1 MSTKFCG
8 KNIFKD
14 NIKTNKPKF
23 NNRKKYRTQ
32 EELIKY
38 NKNKSLEKI
47 NTPKNFSLITNPTE
61 TIDFIN
67 ILEDRYLQKKEVF
80 VNMKNIEYM
89 DYSAV
94 TMLLSVVFSFKERN
108 INFNGNFPNKIN
120 YKKMLIDSGFFDC
133 LKTKIDKKLEYKI
146 GKNNQIFTLANKEVN
161 SELGLPVMIETSETV
176 FGKKRTLKGL
186 QRVLLEL
193 MHNTNNHADLN
204 KKGEKHWWLSVN
216 HNKDKNIVSFIFL
229 DYGIGI
235 FESLKNKPEE
245 GKWGKLKNYI
255 SSLVNTEDNSNL
267 LRLLLEGE
275 VHMTVTG
282 KHYRGKGLPGIRE
295 AMIRNDI
302 SNLCIVSN
310 DVFSDVSNNTYTKLN
325 NEFSGTF
332 VSWEINSD
340 NNNLQWIL

>member
-1 MSTKFCG
+1 MSSKFYG
-8 KNIFKD
+8 KNIFKE
-14 NIKTNKPKF
+14 NIYVYKPKQ
-23 NNRKKYRTQ
+23 NKTEKYRSR
-32 EELIKY
+32 EELVNSLKD
-38 NKNKSLEKI
+38 KSLEKI
-47 NTPKNFSLITNPTE
+47 NTPKIFSLTKNPVE

-67 ILEDRYLQKKEVF
+67 VLEDKYLNKKEVF
-80 VNMKNIEYM
+80 VNMKNIDFM

-94 TMLLSVVFSFKERN
+94 TMLLSVVYSFKERN
-108 INFNGNFPNKIN
+108 IKFNGNFPNKLE

-133 LKTKIDKKLEYKI
+133 LKTKINNDLEYKI
-146 GKNNQIFTLANKEVN
+146 GKENQIFTRANKEVN

-176 FGKKRTLKGL
+176 FGEKRTLKGL

-216 HNKDKNIVSFIFL
+216 HDRENKKVSFIFL

-245 GKWGKLKNYI
+245 GKWEKLRNYI
-255 SSLVNTEDNSNL
+255 SNLLNKEDNSNL
-267 LRLLLEGE
+267 LKLLLEGE
-275 VHMTVTG
+275 IHMTVTG

-302 SNLCIVSN
+302 SNLSIVSN
-310 DVFSDVSNNTYTKLN
+310 DVYSNVTNNIYTTLN

-332 VSWEINSD
+332 VSWEININ

>member
-8 KNIFKD
+8 KNIFKN
-14 NIKTNKPKF
+14 NIKTSQPKF
-23 NNRKKYRTQ
+23 KNRKKYKTQ
-32 EELIKY
+32 DELINY
-38 NKNKSLEKI
+38 HKNKSLEKI
-47 NTPKNFSLITNPTE
+47 NTPKNFSLITNASE

-67 ILEDRYLQKKEVF
+67 ILENRYLQKKEVF
-80 VNMKNIEYM
+80 VNMKNVEYM

-94 TMLLSVVFSFKERN
+94 TMLLSVLYSFKERN
-108 INFNGNFPNKIN
+108 VNFNGNFPNKKN

-133 LKTKIDKKLEYKI
+133 LKTKISKKLEYKI
-146 GKNNQIFTLANKEVN
+146 GKENQIFTLANKEVN
-161 SELGLPVMIETSETV
+161 SELGFPVMIETSETV

-216 HNKDKNIVSFIFL
+216 HDKDKNTVSFIFL

-235 FESLKNKPEE
+235 FESLKNKPAE
-245 GKWGKLKNYI
+245 GKWGKFKNYF
-255 SSLVNTEDNSNL
+255 SDLVNTEDNSTL
-267 LRLLLEGE
+267 LKLLLEGE

-310 DVFSDVSNNTYTKLN
+310 DVFSDVSNGTYTKLH

-332 VSWEINSD
+332 VSWQINST

>member
-1 MSTKFCG
+1 MSTKFRG

-14 NIKTNKPKF
+14 VVKTTKPK
-23 NNRKKYRTQ
+23 YV
-32 EELIKY
+32 

-47 NTPKNFSLITNPTE
+47 NTPKNFSLVTNATE

-67 ILEDRYLQKKEVF
+67 TLEDRYLQKKKVF
-80 VNMKNIEYM
+80 VNMENIEFM

-94 TMLLSVVFSFKERN
+94 TMLLSVLFSFKERN
-108 INFNGNFPNKIN
+108 IDFNGNFPKKLD

-133 LKTKIDKKLEYKI
+133 LKTKIKNSKLEYKI

-176 FGKKRTLKGL
+176 FGEKRTLKGL

-216 HNKDKNIVSFIFL
+216 HDKENKIVSFIFL

-245 GKWGKLKNYI
+245 GKWEKLKSYI
-255 SSLVNTEDNSNL
+255 SNL
-267 LRLLLEGE
+267 LNTDDNSRLLKLLLEGE
-275 VHMTVTG
+275 IHMTVTG

-295 AMIRNDI
+295 AMIREDI
-302 SNLCIVSN
+302 SNLYIVSN
-310 DVFSDVSNNTYTKLN
+310 DVFSDVSNNQYTKLN

-332 VSWEINSD
+332 VSWEINS
-340 NNNLQWIL
+340 NNKNLQWIL

>member
-1 MSTKFCG
+1 MSTKFYG

-14 NIKTNKPKF
+14 NIKTNKPKIKIK
-23 NNRKKYRTQ
+23 RPYRNHD
-32 EELIKY
+32 ELVKY

-47 NTPKNFSLITNPTE
+47 NTPKNFSLITNATE

-67 ILEDRYLQKKEVF
+67 VLEDRYLQKKEVF
-80 VNMKNIEYM
+80 VNMEKIEFM

-94 TMLLSVVFSFKERN
+94 TMLLSVLFSFKERN
-108 INFNGNFPNKIN
+108 INFNGNFPKKLN

-133 LKTKIDKKLEYKI
+133 LKTKISHKLEYKI
-146 GKNNQIFTLANKEVN
+146 GKKNQIFTLANKEVN

-176 FGKKRTLKGL
+176 FGEKRTLKGL

-216 HNKDKNIVSFIFL
+216 HDRDKRIVSFIFL

-245 GKWGKLKNYI
+245 GKWEKLKNYI
-255 SSLVNTEDNSNL
+255 STLLNTEDNSKL
-267 LRLLLEGE
+267 LKLLLEGE
-275 VHMTVTG
+275 IHMTVTG

-295 AMIRNDI
+295 AMIREDI

-310 DVFSDVSNNTYTKLN
+310 DVFSDVSNNQYTKLN

-332 VSWEINSD
+332 VSWEINS
-340 NNNLQWIL
+340 NNKNLQWIL